1 MLAAGDSLRAVKTP
15 TSRIQR
21 TQRSIRAARLQLV
34 AAQEATP
41 ELAPELGDAIT
52 SALAAE
58 KKSARLLREGL
69 EMK

>member
-1 MLAAGDSLRAVKTP
+1 MGVN
-15 TSRIQR
+15 TSRLLKA
-21 TQRSIRAARLQLV
+21 QRSIRAARLQLV

-41 ELAPELGDAIT
+41 ELAAELGDAIT

>member
-1 MLAAGDSLRAVKTP
+1 MKTP

-21 TQRSIRAARLQLV
+21 TQRSIRNARLQLV

-58 KKSARLLREGL
+58 RKSAALLREALAG
-69 EMK
+69 KR

>member
-1 MLAAGDSLRAVKTP
+1 MKTP

-41 ELAPELGDAIT
+41 ELAAELGDAIT

-58 KKSARLLREGL
+58 KKSARLLREALAG
-69 EMK
+69 KR

>member
-1 MLAAGDSLRAVKTP
+1 MGVN
-15 TSRIQR
+15 TSRLLKA
-21 TQRSIRAARLQLV
+21 QRSIRAARLQLV

>member
-1 MLAAGDSLRAVKTP
+1 MGVN
-15 TSRIQR
+15 TSRLLKA
-21 TQRSIRAARLQLV
+21 QRSIRAARLQLV

-41 ELAPELGDAIT
+41 ELAAELGDAIT

-58 KKSARLLREGL
+58 KRSARLLREGL

>member
-1 MLAAGDSLRAVKTP
+1 MKTP

-41 ELAPELGDAIT
+41 ELAAELGDAIT
-52 SALAAE
+52 FALAAE
-58 KKSARLLREGL
+58 KKSARLLREAIGR
-69 EMK
+69 

>member
-1 MLAAGDSLRAVKTP
+1 MESSSAVPSEPRKEPLRRGACTVRDR
-15 TSRIQR
+15 SRP
-21 TQRSIRAARLQLV
+21 
-34 AAQEATP
+34 TP
-41 ELAPELGDAIT
+41 ELAAELGDAIT